1 MPVVLVENSG
11 RCNKNDS
18 DEKVVYLIP
27 YLYLFNSFILL
38 CLIERT
44 YTWCQVLPNGT
55 AWIPHLV
62 QTITDIALNKSVSI
76 HVDKNLIEGPN
87 PNQRGKL
94 WIPLVFALQVRARCE
109 L

>member
-1 MPVVLVENSG
+1 MCV
-11 RCNKNDS
+11 
-18 DEKVVYLIP
+18 
-27 YLYLFNSFILL
+27 F
-38 CLIERT
+38 
-44 YTWCQVLPNGT
+44 WCQVLPNGT

-62 QTITDIALNKSVSI
+62 QTITEIALNKSESI

-94 WIPLVFALQVRARCE
+94 WIPLLFAFQVCSLE